1 MFFQGTDGIKA
12 GLMGRSLP
20 KSETDVFVNTV
31 ILCLKSF
38 LPFSTVRELVLH
50 LSTLGVGGWAVGGVR
65 VGAGVLGLL
74 LK

>member
-50 LSTLGVGGWAVGGVR
+50 LSTLGVGGAVGGVR
-65 VGAGVLGLL
+65 VDAGVLGLL